1 MVTPLELP
9 IDHFRLLGVSPGMDA
24 QSVLHGLQRRLD
36 KIPDADFSQ
45 DTLDAR
51 AELLRASADLLSDEQ
66 RRGVYEAQLTTLANS
81 GGTQVPALDLP
92 PSKDVAGLLLLYEAG
107 QSLECFQMACRC
119 LQPPQAPVLRSS
131 READLTRLAALACLG
146 AAGEFRHQRLF
157 EASARTLQEG
167 LHLLQ
172 RMGLVPDLR
181 EKMAQELD
189 LLTPYRVLDLVSRD
203 LGEKGSRQEGLEL
216 LEQLVRRR
224 GGLEGRWDPNF
235 STEDFQPFFK
245 QIRGFLTVQEQVDL
259 FTRWGDEGSAAA
271 DFLATTALTAS
282 GFARRKPE
290 SIAAARNRL
299 QASGRSGIEP
309 LLANLHL
316 LLGDVE
322 AAKASFALGASDELK
337 AWAASRSEDPLAQL
351 CDYCRDWLSRD
362 VLPGYR
368 DLEANA
374 DLEAYFLDRDVMAYV
389 ENQDRFDF
397 GTRKGA
403 AQEISAEDD
412 GLLSP
417 PSLLRSAPPFATV
430 EHNVQ
435 HSVAKSGEKD
445 LGGDLRSWRL
455 PHWSQFG
462 PSWFPFS
469 WIVLTTGAVAVLL
482 VGIWFL
488 RQRPPGP
495 LSPEGGDPA
504 ATSPSKQASP
514 STAQPTTE
522 PPGRSKQEDDITPS
536 ALPLQVESPTGPQ
549 IQALLEAWLAAKA
562 TVLRGDKGPES
573 LHRLARH
580 GLVTRLVAEQR
591 QDLARGQV
599 QRIDAKVKNLVIQ
612 ERSPRRIAA
621 KAQINYSDTRLD
633 VSGQQIDRTPATTL
647 TNLYVFGR
655 DDGTW
660 RLVAFTN
667 LD

>member
-1 MVTPLELP
+1 L
-9 IDHFRLLGVSPGMDA
+9 
-24 QSVLHGLQRRLD
+24 
-36 KIPDADFSQ
+36 
-45 DTLDAR
+45 
-51 AELLRASADLLSDEQ
+51 AS
-66 RRGVYEAQLTTLANS
+66 T
-81 GGTQVPALDLP
+81 GGDQVPALDLP
-92 PSKDVAGLLLLYEAG
+92 PSKEVAGLLLLFEAG
-107 QSLECFQMACRC
+107 QPLECFQMACRC

-146 AAGEFRHQRLF
+146 AAEEFRHQRLF
-157 EASARTLQEG
+157 EASARTLREG

-224 GGLEGRWDPNF
+224 GGLEGQWDPTF

-282 GFARRKPE
+282 GFAQRKPE
-290 SIAAARNRL
+290 RIAAARDRL

-309 LLANLHL
+309 LMANLHL

-322 AAKASFALGASDELK
+322 AAKASFALGASEELK
-337 AWAASRSEDPLAQL
+337 AWAKSRSEDPLAQL
-351 CDYCRDWLSRD
+351 CDYCRDWLRRD

-368 DLEANA
+368 DLEADA
-374 DLEAYFLDRDVMAYV
+374 DLEAYFSDRDVIAYV
-389 ENQDRFDF
+389 ENDDRFDS
-397 GTRKGA
+397 GARKGHA
-403 AQEISAEDD
+403 REIRLEDE

-417 PSLLRSAPPFATV
+417 SPYLSSAPPFSAV
-430 EHNVQ
+430 GPSAG
-435 HSVAKSGEKD
+435 HSVPETGEDDLDEPLRGLGLPRWAQLGSG
-445 LGGDLRSWRL
+445 SL
-455 PHWSQFG
+455 PM
-462 PSWFPFS
+462 S
-469 WIVLTTGAVAVLL
+469 WIVLAAGAVAVLL
-482 VGIWFL
+482 IGVWFL

-495 LSPEGGDPA
+495 PSPEGGDPA
-504 ATSPSKQASP
+504 ATSPSQQAAP
-514 STAQPTTE
+514 STAQSTAEPTAT
-522 PPGRSKQEDDITPS
+522 SKPADNIP
-536 ALPLQVESPTGPQ
+536 APAAPLQVEAPTGPQ
-549 IQALLEAWLAAKA
+549 IQALLQAWLAAKA
-562 TVLRGDKGPES
+562 TVLRGGQAPVS
-573 LHRLARH
+573 LNRLARQ
-580 GLVTRLVAEQR
+580 GPVASLEAQRR

-599 QRIDAKVKNLVIQ
+599 QQIDAKVKSLVIQ
-612 ERSPRRIAA
+612 ERSPGRIAA
-621 KAQINYSDTRLD
+621 KAQIAYSDIRLD
-633 VSGQQIDRTPATTL
+633 GAGKQIDSTSATTL
-647 TNLYVFGR
+647 TNLYIFGR